1 MNISKWKRRKENKG
15 EKKEKEE
22 EKKEEKEEK
31 EEENKGEKKEKEEE
45 NKEIENRNRKE
56 EERIFQIE
64 RSSKMKN
71 VDGFWS
77 PIEQEAS
84 LLFQND
90 RIK

>member
-22 EKKEEKEEK
+22 E
-31 EEENKGEKKEKEEE
+31 NKGEKEEKEEE
-45 NKEIENRNRKE
+45 NKEIENRNKKG
-56 EERIFQIE
+56 EERIFQMK